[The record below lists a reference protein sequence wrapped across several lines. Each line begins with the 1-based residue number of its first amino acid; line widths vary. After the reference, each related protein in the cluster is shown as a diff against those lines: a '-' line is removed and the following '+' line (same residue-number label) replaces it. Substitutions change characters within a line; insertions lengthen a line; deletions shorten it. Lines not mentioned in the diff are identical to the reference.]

1 MRFLVVYAHP
11 VETSYVASL
20 HAAVLEALSSGSHE
34 VIDLDLYL
42 EGFDP
47 VLTREERLQY
57 YNLERNAENVRK
69 YTHQL
74 LLADAILLVYPSWW
88 YGLPAM
94 LKGYFDR
101 VWLPGVAFDVGS
113 DGHIGTDRLRHIRRI
128 VVVTT
133 YGSPWWLIRLFMGDP
148 ARKFISRGLRRICG
162 RGCRITW
169 YVKYGMDSAT
179 PDELNTFLIK
189 VRTGITK
196 LSLETPGPSDSPFL
210 K

>member
-1 MRFLVVYAHP
+1 MRLLVVYCHP
-11 VETSYVASL
+11 VETSYVGSL
-20 HAAVLEALSSGSHE
+20 HSVVLEALSSDTHD
-34 VIDLDLYL
+34 VTDLDLYA

-47 VLTREERLQY
+47 VLTREERLEY
-57 YNLERNAENVRK
+57 YNPGRNTDNIQK
-69 YTHQL
+69 YADQL
-74 LLADAILLVYPSWW
+74 LLAEGILLIYPSWW

-101 VWLPGVAFDVGS
+101 VWLPGVAFDVKA
-113 DGHIGTDRLRHIRRI
+113 DGRIGTDRLRHIRRI

-169 YVKYGMDSAT
+169 YVKYGMDRAT
-179 PDELNTFLIK
+179 PDQLNRFLTK
-189 VRTGITK
+189 VRSGVSK
-196 LSLETPGPSDSPFL
+196 L
-210 K
+210 